1 MKNLKNTIAKIVV
14 AAFFM
19 SSVMLPYSTAF
30 AASGSS
36 PKVNKEKSQIIVK
49 YKDDSKA
56 DSVKEKVKKKQK
68 LSKIDTKK
76 KNKRTKAE
84 LLEIGSSDDVNK
96 VVTELKKDPNVQYAQ
111 PNYKL
116 TPTST
121 PSDERFN
128 EQWGLLNDGQSIGYV
143 PGTPGVDINATAAWE
158 SGEGSPSVVIGVL
171 DTGIDIS
178 HEDLKDN
185 IYVNSKEIPGN
196 GIDDDSNG
204 YIDDVKGYD
213 FYNGDGS
220 VFDSDSSEEHG
231 THVAGII
238 GASANNKGIKGV
250 APNVKILPLKFIDNG
265 TGYTSDAIDAI
276 EYAKSLGVKVIN
288 CSFGSTDD
296 NQALKDEMAS
306 SGILFVCAAGN
317 SNSDTSIAPMYP
329 AAFALSN
336 VISVTAVDNNGSLA
350 GFANYGKTVDLAAPG
365 VGILSTLPG
374 NQYGLRSGTSQAAP
388 FVTGTAALVQSQYP
402 DLTVLQIRSRLTA
415 GVQKLDKL
423 DGKVF
428 TRGLINAGSSISGTL
443 DTSKEETNN
452 KEDKDGKSGDSKV
465 TTLAAEVSQQLLEQ
479 IHYGETGI
487 NVATGNFSE
496 TFTDMSVTA
505 PGFTVNFS
513 RTYNSRDT
521 RTTSTMGKGWFFGFE
536 GSFKVDTTNSTQ
548 WIATLPNGAANVF
561 VRSGDTFT
569 ANDSRSTMVL
579 SGDTY
584 ILTTKD
590 QYTYG
595 FNTSNGY
602 LKWMKDKNGNA
613 VTINVDSAGKVQTV
627 TDTVGRTFT
636 VGYNG
641 SGYITSI
648 TDPMSRKVIYAYD
661 SSNRLVSVTDPNGN
675 AIANYTYDASSGCLG
690 TIQDKYK
697 NSLETLT
704 YTGSTNAYKV
714 STYKDANGNT
724 QTYSYDTASKVTTLT
739 DTNGYVIKKWYD
751 NQYFVIKTQ
760 DPEGK
765 IASVTYF
772 TDTNGVNKF
781 GEEQSITDRY
791 GNTTKY
797 DRDSNGNITKITNP
811 DNSTRSYTYDSK
823 NNLTSET
830 DELGHVTYYIYDANK
845 INLLKKVQ
853 PLNGTDAYSSD
864 ATASRFAITT
874 YVYYSDAETSCKV
887 KGLLKSVTDPEDNTI
902 TYTYD
907 QYGNKTSEKDAED
920 NTTSYTYNTIGWLQ
934 TATSPE
940 GFKTTYSYDNDGRL
954 VSTKLDK
961 GETTRTVYGAM
972 GRKLQE
978 ITPNLYDPTKDGL
991 NSQTPSQTYSDTG
1004 VGYRFAYNAAGKVL
1018 TQTDAAGNTTGYIY
1032 DLYGNVKTEIK
1043 PNSSIYEYAYDKMNR
1058 LTKVTFKKDSTD
1070 TGTVTKE
1077 YGYGVGNKCPTKT
1090 ETIHLNSKEDSIT
1103 VYTYDYRGNEISRKN
1118 PDGATITTEYYANG
1132 LAKSLTDGNGGTSYL
1147 RYDGLNRPVE
1157 KWTPVSVGKYSY
1169 SATAYDKAGRKT
1181 AEKIGKDTVE
1191 LYSVPVDDRLIK
1203 TSYTYY
1209 GNGKVKVKTDS
1220 NGRKTAYQY
1229 DKDGNLNRQDVYLS
1243 SSSVQVTE
1251 YENNQ
1256 RGKTTSKIVH
1266 VDSTDIF
1273 GSGDNAGETLIA
1285 TKYDYDLDGNLKT
1298 TTAADGT
1305 VTSMTYDSMDR
1316 VKTTK
1321 QMSTDEKGMPK
1332 DAVAETTNYS
1342 WDGQPLKTK
1351 DALGTITDYEYDKRG
1366 LLLSV
1371 TKTDSKGEKYTTAY
1385 AYDIAGRKTIEVSPL
1400 NYVAGTELGSLS
1412 RTEYVYDRM
1421 GRVIA
1426 QKDIYKKNPEDAS
1439 FTTIVSKAYKY
1450 DFNSN
1455 VIKELDGRGYEAGT
1469 GSDDFAK
1476 INSGYGTEYTY
1487 DLSNHKLT
1495 VRDAV
1500 SEEKGLTFT
1509 VKYAYDGAGRKT
1521 SETDANGAILNYIYD
1536 DAGNILRVTSQKTIS
1551 SPALMLKECRYD
1563 LIGNVIEE
1571 TDGNRNT
1578 TAYEYNLIGKV
1589 RKTFYPSDSSIEG
1602 YVVTCKY
1609 DVMGNLAQKQ
1619 DSMGVIDLFTYDRQ
1633 GRQLTHTQQSSDGKD
1648 TISTSAAYDLNGN
1661 KRFET
1666 DANGTTTE
1674 NIYDSLN
1681 RLITTKV
1688 SVRNA
1693 GGTPV
1698 LHTTTFGYDK
1708 NSNQTTTTDW
1718 LGNITTNTYDALN
1731 RVVEKADPY
1740 GTIQKLEYNSSHL
1753 QVKSYEAKDKKED
1766 GSLNFVA
1773 TTFTYDKNNRLVSTT
1788 DPEGDTT
1795 SQTYDKAGNI
1805 STKTDGNGNV
1815 TTYDYNELK
1824 HLASVTNAKGE
1835 KTSFTY
1841 DLNGNMISQTD
1852 GRSNTSLFEYNS
1864 GNKIVRKI
1872 DAGGRKGN
1880 AGSYTYTASKTEV
1893 YNYYADGSLKS
1904 KTDRNNVVTYYEYDI
1919 HGRMLKEKAKDTTVE
1934 YTYDSNGNQLTMKD
1948 GTGTTTRTY
1957 DELGRVVTKTVGN
1970 LGTSTFQY
1978 DITKDVELG
1987 QYAEISKDL
1996 KGNETQKIFDKVG
2009 RLAEVR
2015 DGQQTTG
2022 TKYEYNPN
2030 GSTKS
2035 VTYPDGSHEEYTY
2048 RDDHL
2053 LDTLKNYNKTILM
2066 DTYTY
2071 TYDDAH
2077 NQLTK
2082 SEVINGTDYGT
2093 TNYVYDSLNRL
2104 AKVTEPGGKTT
2115 EYTYDKAGNRE
2126 TETVAAG
2133 TQRTLTTYT
2142 YNEQNRLM
2150 STVQQLGDVRTTTKY
2165 GYDNNGN
2172 LTSKLTSQIKKIDP
2186 LKPPEAHFGMFI
2198 AGQEKDGATQYA
2210 KDIAGFAQYFEYDVF
2225 NQMIKSSTG
2234 TSSGEYTYYGDGQ
2247 RATATT
2253 NGKTTRFIYE
2263 ASQVTLE
2270 LDSKGNQSARNIY
2283 GNNLITRNTGGQS
2296 VYYMYNGHADVTALL
2311 KTDGT
2316 VMAAYRYDAFGNAL
2330 DDTTKANLK
2339 NIENPYTYGG
2349 YRFDD
2354 ESGLYYLNAR
2364 YYDPATARFMSEDT
2378 YSGDLSDP
2386 LSLNLYTYCSNNPI
2400 IYWDPT
2406 GHWQQGD
2413 EDYSQDVRIALS
2425 RLTDVYCSTNDP
2437 AVKERCAEEAAAIR
2451 QNNKKDYSG
2460 NSSVAQKFY
2469 EELNKDGSVSA
2480 NDWKNISNTINASVS
2495 PGAIDTVNGAQ
2506 NMVDEYYKQKQIDK
2520 AFNSVY
2526 DDLNVN
2532 RSKSTNNVSNSD
2544 MGSAASKGISS
2555 GIPKVPSN
2563 TEGLTI
2569 GVVDPITKAGNSE
2582 AQKLLD
2588 SILDEYHPY
2597 EWPDSYRIKQYTMSA
2612 FYDDKYDY
2620 EVNRSNDIASFFNV
2634 LDIGTTIKTMY
2645 DQALKSSGGFLP
2657 VTIVGTIV
2665 FTAIDKAWKKEPG
2678 VGDLP
2683 KVLGI
2688 NSSLTKSISRALEK
2702 SEFVDNS
2709 IYKYLVYRGPFLF
2722 EEGPRGEF
2730 IDSISELETTVA
2742 KRTETRYSNPEA
2754 NATYKKAV
2762 LKYLEAI
2769 KNMNINYEQSLSD
2782 LNYCLDKIDDKY

>member
-1 MKNLKNTIAKIVV
+1 MKNLKSTIAKIVV

-19 SSVMLPYSTAF
+19 SSVMLPYSTAY
-30 AASGSS
+30 AASDSS
-36 PKVNKEKSQIIVK
+36 PKVNREKSQIIVK
-49 YKDDSKA
+49 YKNDTKA
-56 DSVKEKVKKKQK
+56 DSVKSKVKSKLK
-68 LSKIDTKK
+68 LSRIDTKK
-76 KNKRTKAE
+76 KNSRTKAE
-84 LLEIGSSDDVNK
+84 LLEIGSGDDVNK
-96 VVTELKKDPNVQYAQ
+96 VITELKKDPDVQYAQ

-143 PGTPGVDINATAAWE
+143 PGTPGIDINATAAWE

-204 YIDDVKGYD
+204 YIDDVNGYD

-220 VFDSDSSEEHG
+220 VFDSAASEEHG

-296 NQALKDEMAS
+296 NQALKDEMAA

-329 AAFALSN
+329 AAFGISN

-374 NQYGLRSGTSQAAP
+374 NEYGLRSGTSQAAP
-388 FVTGTAALVQSQYP
+388 FVTGTAALIQSQYP

-423 DGKVF
+423 DSKVF
-428 TRGLINAGSSISGTL
+428 TRGLVNAGSSLSSTL
-443 DTSKEETNN
+443 DTSKEETTN
-452 KEDKDGKSGDSKV
+452 KDDKDGKSGDSKV

-479 IHYGETGI
+479 IHYGETGV

-496 TFTDMSVTA
+496 TFTDMSVTS

-513 RTYNSRDT
+513 RTYNSKDT

-536 GSFKVDTTNSTQ
+536 GSFKADTTNTTQ

-579 SGDTY
+579 SNGTY

-595 FNTSNGY
+595 FNSSGY
-602 LKWMKDKNGNA
+602 LIWMKDKNGNT
-613 VTINVDSAGKVQTV
+613 VSINVDSAGKVQTV

-641 SGYITSI
+641 AYISSI
-648 TDPMSRKVIYAYD
+648 KDNQLNRSVVYAYD
-661 SSNRLVSVTDPNGN
+661 SSNRLVSVTDPNGTV
-675 AIANYTYDASSGCLG
+675 IANYTYDASSGCLG
-690 TIQDKYK
+690 TIQDNTKS
-697 NSLETLT
+697 SLETLT

-714 STYKDANGNT
+714 DKYKDANGNT
-724 QTYSYDTASKVTTLT
+724 QTYSYDTTNKVTTLT
-739 DTNGYVIKKWYD
+739 DTNNYVIKKWYD
-751 NQYFVIKTQ
+751 NQYFVTKTQ

-765 IASVTYF
+765 TASVTYF
-772 TDTNGVNKF
+772 TDANGVNKY
-781 GEEQSITDRY
+781 GEEQTITDRY

-797 DRDSNGNITKITNP
+797 ERDSNGNITKITNP
-811 DNSTRSYTYDSK
+811 DNSTRTYTYDSK
-823 NNLTSET
+823 NNLLSET
-830 DELGHVTYYIYDANK
+830 DELGHVTYYIYDTNK

-864 ATASRFAITT
+864 AAASRFAITS
-874 YVYYSDAETSCKV
+874 YVYYSDSETPCKV
-887 KGLLKSVTDPEDNTI
+887 KGLLKSVTDPEGNTT

-907 QYGNKTSEKDAED
+907 QYGNKASETDAED
-920 NTTSYTYNTIGWLQ
+920 NTTSFTYNSVGWLQ
-934 TATSPE
+934 TSTSPE

-961 GETTRTVYGAM
+961 GETTRTVYDAM
-972 GRKLQE
+972 GRKVQE
-978 ITPNLYDPTKDGL
+978 ITPNLYDPTKDML
-991 NSQTPSQTYSDTG
+991 NSQASSPAYSDNS
-1004 VGYRFAYNAAGKVL
+1004 VGYRFTYNTAGKVL
-1018 TQTDAAGNTTGYIY
+1018 TQTDAAGNKTTYTY
-1032 DLYGNVKTEIK
+1032 DLYGNVKTETK
-1043 PNSSIYEYAYDKMNR
+1043 PNGSIYEYAYDKMNR
-1058 LTKVTFKKDSTD
+1058 LQRVTFKKDSSDT

-1077 YGYGVGNKCPTKT
+1077 YSYAAVTGGNYTKT
-1090 ETIHLNSKEDSIT
+1090 ETVYLNATDKAVT
-1103 VYTYDYRGNEISRKN
+1103 LYTYDYRGNEIGRTN
-1118 PDGATITTEYYANG
+1118 PDGGTITTEYYANG
-1132 LAKSLTDGNGGTSYL
+1132 LVKSVTDGNGGTSYI

-1157 KWTPVSVGKYSY
+1157 KWSPVSVGKYSY
-1169 SATAYDKAGRKT
+1169 SATVYDKAGRKI

-1209 GNGKVKVKTDS
+1209 DNGKVKEKTDS
-1220 NGRKTAYQY
+1220 SGRKTAYQY
-1229 DKDGNLNRQDVYLS
+1229 DKDGNLKRQDVYLAGD
-1243 SSSVQVTE
+1243 SVQIIE

-1256 RGKTTSKIVH
+1256 RGKPVSKKLH
-1266 VDSTDIF
+1266 VDSTDIY
-1273 GSGDNAGETLIA
+1273 GGGDNAGETVI
-1285 TKYDYDLDGNLKT
+1285 TTTYEYDNDGNLLK

-1305 VTSMTYDSMDR
+1305 VTSVTYDSMDR
-1316 VKTTK
+1316 VKTTT

-1332 DAVAETTNYS
+1332 NVVTETTKYS
-1342 WDGQPLKTK
+1342 WDGQPLQTK
-1351 DALGTITDYEYDKRG
+1351 DALGTITDYEYNERG
-1366 LLLSV
+1366 LLKSV
-1371 TKTDSKGEKYTTAY
+1371 KKTDKNGEEYVTSY

-1400 NYVAGTELGSLS
+1400 NYKAGTELGSLN
-1412 RTEYVYDRM
+1412 RTEYVYDLM

-1426 QKDIYKKNPEDAS
+1426 QKDIYKKNTDDTS
-1439 FTTIVSKAYKY
+1439 FATIVSKAYKY
-1450 DFNSN
+1450 DLNGN

-1469 GSDDFAK
+1469 GSSDIEK

-1487 DLSNHKLT
+1487 DLSNRKLT
-1495 VRDAV
+1495 VLDAV
-1500 SEEKGLTFT
+1500 SDEKGLTFT
-1509 VKYAYDGAGRKT
+1509 VKYGYDGAGRKI
-1521 SETDANGAILNYIYD
+1521 SETDANGAILSYIYD
-1536 DAGNILRVTSQKTIS
+1536 DDGNVLRVTSQKTIS
-1551 SPALMLKECRYD
+1551 SPALLLKECKYD
-1563 LIGNVIEE
+1563 LVGNVIEE

-1578 TAYEYNLIGKV
+1578 TTYEYNLMGKV
-1589 RKTFYPSDSSIEG
+1589 RKTTYPSDSSIEG

-1609 DVMGNLAQKQ
+1609 DVMGNLAEKQ
-1619 DSMGVIDLFTYDRQ
+1619 DSMGVVDLFTYDRQ
-1633 GRQLTHTQQSSDGKD
+1633 GRQLTHNQQSSDGKD
-1648 TISTSAAYDLNGN
+1648 IISTSAAYDLNGN

-1681 RLITTKV
+1681 RLVTAKV

-1693 GGTPV
+1693 GGDPV
-1698 LHTTTFGYDK
+1698 LHTTTFEYDK
-1708 NSNQTTTTDW
+1708 NGNQTTTTDW
-1718 LGNITTNTYDALN
+1718 LGNKTINTYDALN

-1740 GTIQKLEYNSSHL
+1740 GTVQKLEYNSSHL

-1766 GSLNFVA
+1766 GLLNFVA

-1795 SQTYDKAGNI
+1795 SQTYDKVGNI
-1805 STKTDGNGNV
+1805 ATKTDGNGNV
-1815 TTYDYNELK
+1815 TIYAYDELK

-1835 KTSFTY
+1835 KTGFTY

-1852 GRSNTSLFEYNS
+1852 GKGNTSLFEYNS
-1864 GNKIVRKI
+1864 INKIARKI
-1872 DAGGRKGN
+1872 DAGGRKGSS
-1880 AGSYTYTASKTEV
+1880 GSYTYTASKTEV
-1893 YNYYADGSLKS
+1893 YAYYADGSLKS
-1904 KTDRNNVVTYYEYDI
+1904 KTDRNNVVTSYEYDI

-1934 YTYDSNGNQLTMKD
+1934 YTYDGNGNQLTMKD
-1948 GTGTTTRTY
+1948 STGTTTRTY

-1978 DITKDVELG
+1978 DITKDLGEG
-1987 QYAEISKDL
+1987 QYAEISKDV

-2009 RLAEVR
+2009 RLAEVC
-2015 DGQQTTG
+2015 DGQQTEG

-2035 VTYPDGSHEEYTY
+2035 VTYPDGSHEVYTY
-2048 RDDHL
+2048 YDNHL
-2053 LDTLKNYNKTILM
+2053 LKTLENYNKTTLM
-2066 DTYTY
+2066 DTYSY
-2071 TYDDAH
+2071 SYDNAH
-2077 NQLTK
+2077 NQASK
-2082 SEVINGTDYGT
+2082 SEVINGTNYGT
-2093 TNYVYDSLNRL
+2093 TNYTYDKLNRL
-2104 AKVTEPGGKTT
+2104 SKVTEPGGKTT

-2126 TETVAAG
+2126 TETVASG
-2133 TQRTLTTYT
+2133 STRTLTTYT
-2142 YNEQNRLM
+2142 YNEQNRLT
-2150 STVQQLGDVRTTTKY
+2150 STVQQLYDVRTTTKY

-2172 LTSKLTSQIKKIDP
+2172 LTSKLTSQIRKIDP
-2186 LKPPEAHFGMFI
+2186 LKPPETHFGMFI
-2198 AGQEKDGATQYA
+2198 AGQEKDGATMFAQ
-2210 KDIAGFAQYFEYDVF
+2210 DIAGFAQYFEYDVF

-2253 NGKTTRFIYE
+2253 NGKTSRFIYE

-2270 LDSKGNQSARNIY
+2270 LDSKGNLAARNIY
-2283 GNNLITRNTGGQS
+2283 GNNLVTRNAGGQS

-2311 KTDGT
+2311 KPDGT
-2316 VMAAYRYDAFGNAL
+2316 ILATYQYDAFGNAL
-2330 DDTTKANLK
+2330 EGTATKENLK

-2364 YYDPATARFMSEDT
+2364 YYDPTTARFMSEDT
-2378 YSGDLSDP
+2378 YSGDPNDP
-2386 LSLNLYTYCSNNPI
+2386 LSLNLYTYCHNEPVMYS
-2400 IYWDPT
+2400 DPT
-2406 GHWQQGD
+2406 GHFYLSDSGL
-2413 EDYSQDVRIALS
+2413 SQEAQTQIWNY
-2425 RLTDVYCSTNDP
+2425 TNGYCNATTQ
-2437 AVKERCAEEAAAIR
+2437 AE
-2451 QNNKKDYSG
+2451 KDYYHQLAEQVRNNPANQGSG
-2460 NSSVAQKFY
+2460 NNAGVNSSFY
-2469 EELNKDGSVSA
+2469 NGLASA
-2480 NDWKNISNTINASVS
+2480 
-2495 PGAIDTVNGAQ
+2495 
-2506 NMVDEYYKQKQIDK
+2506 
-2520 AFNSVY
+2520 
-2526 DDLNVN
+2526 
-2532 RSKSTNNVSNSD
+2532 
-2544 MGSAASKGISS
+2544 ISS
-2555 GIPKVPSN
+2555 GGYCSSSEWNAIASSFSAAGTDNSGNITITKDTNSPTTDKRYKVTMYSTTGTLSIWNTAVEQYTALGWYTSPQKVKIYALDGREAIISN
-2563 TEGLTI
+2563 YAAPDFLKVGWYLTPPQVTFYSKIDGHAVQMGMNYVKNTGDTSWTRVRPDSVIVYDGYNNPIEVNEYKAQTMVNSGDYTYNPVFDSNIMYSKKINPNNYNEDEEYDYNQQNVGRGSDAKKREKGQVDDALGKRGTKDREEKSKDLHDSKEGGRNDDNKSYEDLKKGNYWKTESFRDKISRITGLT
-2569 GVVDPITKAGNSE
+2569 G
-2582 AQKLLD
+2582 
-2588 SILDEYHPY
+2588 
-2597 EWPDSYRIKQYTMSA
+2597 
-2612 FYDDKYDY
+2612 
-2620 EVNRSNDIASFFNV
+2620 IA
-2634 LDIGTTIKTMY
+2634 LTIY
-2645 DQALKSSGGFLP
+2645 
-2657 VTIVGTIV
+2657 II
-2665 FTAIDKAWKKEPG
+2665 
-2678 VGDLP
+2678 
-2683 KVLGI
+2683 
-2688 NSSLTKSISRALEK
+2688 
-2702 SEFVDNS
+2702 
-2709 IYKYLVYRGPFLF
+2709 
-2722 EEGPRGEF
+2722 
-2730 IDSISELETTVA
+2730 ISEGSRIFPARNLI
-2742 KRTETRYSNPEA
+2742 P
-2754 NATYKKAV
+2754 
-2762 LKYLEAI
+2762 LP
-2769 KNMNINYEQSLSD
+2769 
-2782 LNYCLDKIDDKY
+2782 